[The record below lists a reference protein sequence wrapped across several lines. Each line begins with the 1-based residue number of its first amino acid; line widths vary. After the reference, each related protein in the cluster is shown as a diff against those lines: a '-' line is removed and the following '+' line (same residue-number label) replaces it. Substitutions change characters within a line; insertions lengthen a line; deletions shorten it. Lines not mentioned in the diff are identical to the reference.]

1 MKLAEHSTR
10 RRVLVGTT
18 LAALVWASRPFTGSA
33 KAQQQAAPTIIATRV
48 GKAPIDPEDPAWGQ
62 ASATPVTLNPQN
74 IVLPRIQ
81 EAGAKS
87 IAVRA
92 LFDKDRLAF
101 LLEWS
106 DAHKNVDLG
115 TVMQY
120 RDAVALQFPEDPSLP
135 TPSFT
140 MGQTGNG
147 VVIYHWKSDWQFGSL
162 HDVDEAYPNMYS
174 DWYPQ
179 SGVPAGGMAEA
190 RDYLTR
196 GHKEYLTAAAAGN
209 MLADPLV
216 QEKIGPVQKM
226 RAEGFGTIE
235 PHPSQD
241 AQGKGAWSDG
251 TWRIAIAVPR
261 QQERFHLNEGMSL
274 PVGFAAWDG
283 SRDERNGQ
291 KAYSFWYTL
300 SMGEPSRGVSTP
312 VLGGIAAVIV
322 AALVAAVG
330 FRLWRG
336 RRARP
341 TGQG

>member
-1 MKLAEHSTR
+1 MKLAEHGIR
-10 RRVLVGTT
+10 RRVLLG
-18 LAALVWASRPFTGSA
+18 AALASLAWASRSFSRPA
-33 KAQQQAAPTIIATRV
+33 KAQQGAPTIIATHV
-48 GKAPIDPEDPAWGQ
+48 GQAPTDPEDPAWGQ
-62 ASATPVTLNPQN
+62 ASATTVTLNPQN

-92 LFDKDRLAF
+92 LFDQDRLAL

-106 DAHKNVDLG
+106 DAHKDVDLG
-115 TVMQY
+115 TVLQY

-147 VVIYHWKSDWQFGSL
+147 VVIYHWKSDWQFGRL
-162 HDVDEAYPNMYS
+162 HDVDEAYPNMYH
-174 DWYPQ
+174 DGYPQ
-179 SGVPAGGMAEA
+179 SGVPAGEMAEA

-196 GHKEYLTAAAAGN
+196 GQRQYLTAAAAGN
-209 MLADPLV
+209 ALADPLV
-216 QEKIGPVQKM
+216 QEKIGSVQKM

-235 PHPSQD
+235 PHTSQD
-241 AQGKGAWSDG
+241 AQGKGAWSDD
-251 TWRIAIAVPR
+251 TWRIAVSLPR
-261 QQERFHLNEGMSL
+261 QQERFHLDEGMSL

-291 KAYSFWYTL
+291 KAYSFWNTL
-300 SMGEPSRGVSTP
+300 SVGAPARGVSTL
-312 VLGGIAAVIV
+312 VLGGIASVIV
-322 AALVAAVG
+322 AVVVAAVG

-336 RRARP
+336 RRARL